1 MQSAS
6 HDIAVSVGPAPE
18 EIGDWQELEDRGL
31 AEAIVSIRGSSGTSM
46 RARRPYEAFIVTLSA
61 LVCQPQYE

>member
-31 AEAIVSIRGSSGTSM
+31 EEAKVSICGSSGTSM
-46 RARRPYEAFIVTLSA
+46 RARRSCEAFIVTLLA
-61 LVCQPQYE
+61 LVCQLQYK